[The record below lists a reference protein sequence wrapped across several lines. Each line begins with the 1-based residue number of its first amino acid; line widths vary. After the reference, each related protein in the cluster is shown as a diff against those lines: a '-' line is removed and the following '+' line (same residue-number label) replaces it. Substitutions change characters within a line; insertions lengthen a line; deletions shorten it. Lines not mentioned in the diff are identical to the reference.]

1 VTNAAR
7 NEHIF
12 ALGTSRRGH
21 AAIGGDTMFIF
32 LSRQIRV
39 PSQSSPLQL
48 RGHALWLLL
57 GWVLVLLVIY
67 LSLTPAPLTLPI
79 GEGGD
84 KVSHAFAYF
93 VLMSWFANLY
103 AVVSVRA
110 RFAVGFIGLGVILE
124 FVQLWTG
131 YRSFEVTDMTASA
144 IGVLAGWLAASPRL
158 PNYLALAERLW
169 RTP

>member
-1 VTNAAR
+1 
-7 NEHIF
+7 
-12 ALGTSRRGH
+12 
-21 AAIGGDTMFIF
+21 
-32 LSRQIRV
+32 
-39 PSQSSPLQL
+39 
-48 RGHALWLLL
+48 
-57 GWVLVLLVIY
+57 LVLLVIY